1 MKWCDTSAAPFII
14 FSLTGIYTINHIEFR
29 DCKMV
34 ESGWANVP
42 GYSVY
47 VSTTDTLDG
56 SWTEII
62 RETGVASINEK
73 VKSFD
78 PVDARFVKF
87 VPSKGDNA
95 VRIYGFDIY
104 GQFKEAIDRNGVIS
118 VGKTI
123 LNCSAGTND
132 MLTAANA
139 LDGREGTVW
148 EFTRRTATLE
158 VDLEEVYSI
167 DGFALT
173 DSLDRISGYKVA
185 VSRMA

>member
-1 MKWCDTSAAPFII
+1 
-14 FSLTGIYTINHIEFR
+14 
-29 DCKMV
+29 MV

-123 LNCSAGTND
+123 
-132 MLTAANA
+132 
-139 LDGREGTVW
+139 
-148 EFTRRTATLE
+148 
-158 VDLEEVYSI
+158 
-167 DGFALT
+167 
-173 DSLDRISGYKVA
+173 
-185 VSRMA
+185 